1 MKKLLIL
8 LQLSFLLHQATAALP
23 FFDPFANATAT
34 GGSSYTPGTPLAGQN
49 VSGNAWNSLGGNFPG
64 IEPMI
69 VAGNLSYSNM
79 PSGSGNSVSFA
90 PSATMSARLNF
101 NATVT
106 TGGRAYYSFLLK
118 ITDISAV
125 PTTAANNYFVCFS
138 DGSAG
143 QVQQLARAGT
153 RLLTKKSGSGYALGV
168 GRNST
173 TTDFVY
179 DSTVYNVNDVLFIVG
194 SYELVGGAT
203 NVNLWINPSS
213 SSFGSTNA
221 PSPTVSAVNFTSTV
235 GNLNTSGVQGFAVLC
250 QNTTAPSGILDELR
264 IGTNWSSVTGG
275 DPAILTSPVSQTIPP
290 GNNATFSVTARGTAT
305 LTYQW
310 TKDGNPLS
318 DGGNIS
324 GATSAT
330 LTVSSISASD
340 VGTYAVL
347 VTNGLGNSV
356 QSTSANLNLLTDPI
370 ITTQP
375 QGHTNNYGTTS
386 IFQVTASG
394 TAPFGYQWHKEGV
407 GDLSDGGN
415 ISGSHSNILTLT
427 GVSFPDGGNYT
438 VTVSNALGMVNS
450 TTAQLTVLD
459 PFISAQ
465 PVFVTNAAGATAVFH
480 VQAVGTG
487 SFTYQWFKNGNFIFD
502 SGNLSGTSSDT
513 LTISNISSTDQAT
526 YTATAVNAFGTA
538 TSSGATLTVL
548 SPVSI
553 LIPPSPRTMVP
564 GTRAV
569 FVVGAGGS
577 TPFTYQWQ
585 RAGTNIPNANS
596 STYVLTNVQ
605 ASLADNYRV
614 IVSNSFSAVTSSVVA
629 LTISNNLTLARSNL
643 MVIRVGD
650 GAQSLILN
658 GNSMYI
664 DQFKTTGTYVNTIT
678 IPESGSSSMITIGL
692 NNVDGGN
699 SGSIS
704 GSGLTRSKDQRF
716 IVMAGY
722 NTNIGY
728 ASNLK
733 DSTSGAVPRGI
744 ATIDSNGQYTLRVAD
759 TNFSGFS
766 QQYWRCGVT
775 DGTNNFWGG
784 AGAAGAYY
792 FGFGAPASVVETN
805 FLNLRFMGLYNGDI
819 YCVSAVSGNNG
830 VLKLN
835 GMPTSLS
842 TATVLFPG
850 TTGSSDL
857 EVNAAGNLIYVADD
871 RIASNGGG
879 VQRYDFDGS
888 NWTLT
893 YTMTNGLPRGVRYL
907 TADFSGANPVI
918 YAVSKELENDN
929 NRIVMIEDTGSASV
943 GTTLASAGVNQ
954 TFRSVRF
961 GPIVNTVLPS
971 PTLGFSSN
979 GSNIILSWSGAFVLQ
994 SSTNVTGTYT
1004 DTIGAT
1010 SPYTNSFGSS
1020 AQRYFRLRQ

>member
-8 LQLSFLLHQATAALP
+8 LQLSFLLHQASAALP
-23 FFDPFANATAT
+23 FFDPFANATAS
-34 GGSSYTPGTPLAGQN
+34 GGGAYPPGTPLAGQS
-49 VSGNAWNSLGGNFPG
+49 VSGNTWNSLGGNFPG

-90 PSATMSARLNF
+90 PSSTMSARLNF

-153 RLLTKKSGSGYALGV
+153 RLLTKKSGSGYVLGV

-173 TTDFVY
+173 TSDFVY
-179 DSTVYNVNDVLFIVG
+179 DTTVYNVNDVLFVVG
-194 SYELVGGAT
+194 SYELVGGTT

-221 PSPTVSAVNFTSTV
+221 PTPTVSAINFTSTT
-235 GNLNTSGVQGFAVLC
+235 GNLNTAGVQGFVVLC

-290 GNNATFSVTARGTAT
+290 GNSAIFNITARGTAT

-310 TKDGNPLS
+310 SRDGNPLT

-324 GATSAT
+324 GATTAT
-330 LTVSSISASD
+330 LTVNNISAGD
-340 VGTYAVL
+340 VGAYSVL
-347 VTNGLGNSV
+347 ISNGLGNSV
-356 QSTSANLNLLTDPI
+356 QSSSASLNLLTDPI
-370 ITTQP
+370 ITVQP
-375 QGHTNNYGTTS
+375 QSHTNNFGTTS
-386 IFQVTASG
+386 TFQVTAG
-394 TAPFGYQWHKEGV
+394 GAAPFGYQWHKEGV
-407 GDLSDGGN
+407 GDLNDGGN
-415 ISGSHSNILTLT
+415 ISGSRSNILTLT
-427 GVSFPDGGNYT
+427 GVSFPDGGNYS
-438 VTVSNALGMVNS
+438 VTVSNAFGAVTS
-450 TTAQLTVLD
+450 TAAQLTVLD
-459 PFISAQ
+459 PYISVQ
-465 PVFVTNAAGATAVFH
+465 PISVTNAAGSNAVFH
-480 VQAVGTG
+480 VQAMGTG
-487 SFTYQWFKNGNFIFD
+487 PFTYQWFKNGNFLFD
-502 SGNLSGTSSDT
+502 NGNLSGTSSDT
-513 LTISNISSTDQAT
+513 LTISNISATDQAT
-526 YTATAVNAFGTA
+526 YTATAVNVYGTA
-538 TSSGATLTVL
+538 TSSTATLTVL

-553 LIPPSPRTMVP
+553 LIPPSPRTVAS

-569 FVVGAGGS
+569 FVVGAAGS
-577 TPFTYQWQ
+577 APFSYQWQ

-596 STYVLTNVQ
+596 ATYVLTNVQ
-605 ASLADNYRV
+605 ASVADNYRV
-614 IVSNSFSAVTSSVVA
+614 IISNSFSAVTSSVVA

-658 GNSMYI
+658 GNSMFI
-664 DQFKTTGTYVNTIT
+664 DQFKTTGTYVNTVT
-678 IPESGSSSMITIGL
+678 VPESGSTSMITIGL

-704 GSGLTRSKDQRF
+704 GSGLTRSKDERF
-716 IVMAGY
+716 IVLAGY

-733 DSTSGAVPRGI
+733 DSTSAAVPRGI

-759 TNFSGFS
+759 TNFAGFS

-784 AGAAGAYY
+784 AGAAGTYY
-792 FGFGAPASVVETN
+792 FGFGAPAALIQTN
-805 FLNLRFMGLYNGDI
+805 FINLRFMGLFNGDI
-819 YCVSAVSGNNG
+819 YCVSAVNGNNG
-830 VLKLN
+830 VLKLD
-835 GMPTSLS
+835 GMPTVAS
-842 TATVLFPG
+842 TPTILFPG

-871 RIASNGGG
+871 RVASNGGG
-879 VQRYDFDGS
+879 VQRYEFDGS
-888 NWTLT
+888 NWTLA
-893 YTMTNGLPRGVRYL
+893 YTMTNGLPRGARYL

-918 YAVSKELENDN
+918 YAISKELENDN
-929 NRIVMIEDTGSASV
+929 NRIVMIGDTGSGSV

-961 GPIVNTVLPS
+961 GPIENTVVVP

-979 GSNIILSWSGAFVLQ
+979 GSDIILSWSGAFILQ

-1004 DTIGAT
+1004 DIGTAN

-1020 AQRYFRLRQ
+1020 VQRFFRLRQ